1 MAQPIGGVWARP
13 QPIVAPASPRG
24 GYSNEMESPW
34 SCTPSS
40 TSSVGLRSRLGRAWV
55 TWSGPGHCQALLRLA
70 RLGRGASHNALQ
82 WIPSCTDGADQRGPS
97 IGIEYLVGS
106 GFSYGHSVTEMWCIA
121 VGWRQA
127 SWNVGVNEV
136 QSRVPAPASGAC
148 SPGISRAIYVMPI
161 VATLHVSNL
170 EAIVHLQRWQ
180 FQDLLVFTAAR
191 PPGSQD
197 PAFS

>member
-1 MAQPIGGVWARP
+1 M
-13 QPIVAPASPRG
+13 
-24 GYSNEMESPW
+24 
-34 SCTPSS
+34 
-40 TSSVGLRSRLGRAWV
+40 

-82 WIPSCTDGADQRGPS
+82 WIPGCTDGADQRGKS
-97 IGIEYLVGS
+97 IGIEHLVGS

-148 SPGISRAIYVMPI
+148 SPGISRAIYGMPI
-161 VATLHVSNL
+161 VAPLHVPNL

-180 FQDLLVFTAAR
+180 FQDLMVFTAAR
-191 PPGSQD
+191 PPGSQEAALSQQTGRWSTEQALLD
-197 PAFS
+197 RADAGSGTFLRNTTQIEGRLAHRGAWC